1 MSAGIRMLFLRNQPP
16 PPSALYD
23 FTTFTFTTGGQTGR
37 TGPSLATLK
46 TAYNVITYPWVDN
59 TEYFNAVSGIQ
70 YWTVPATGDYSF
82 TVRGARGG
90 SGYTTGNANNRG
102 GYPAEV
108 NGTVSLTQGDVV
120 HILVGQSGTNGTNA
134 SCGGNPGAGGGGTF
148 VYNNTTSTL
157 LFVAGGGGGASTNT
171 TSVGGVLTQDASLTE
186 SGKDS
191 QGSSGTVSGGTS
203 GGGGSSGLGCVTG
216 SPGGAGYSG
225 AGSSVTGV
233 TAASSFQSGGD
244 GGDSTSYSD
253 GGFGGGAG
261 TALYTGAGGGGYSGG
276 AGGGLPTCTCGNLYA
291 GGGGG
296 SFIVGSA
303 TSTSSSIYSSSDFSQ
318 VIVTKV

>member
-1 MSAGIRMLFLRNQPP
+1 MSGIRMPFF
-16 PPSALYD
+16 SASRLSTSLYD

-46 TAYNVITYPWVDN
+46 TAYNVVTYPWVDN

-90 SGYTTGNANNRG
+90 SGWTSGSANNRG
-102 GYPAEV
+102 GYPTEI
-108 NGTVSLTQGDVV
+108 NGTVSLTQGDIV

-134 SCGGNPGAGGGGTF
+134 SCGSRPGAGGGGTF
-148 VYNNTTSTL
+148 IYNNTESTL

-171 TSVGGVLTQDASLTE
+171 IDVFGVLTQDASLTE

-191 QGSSGTVSGGTS
+191 RGSDGAVYGGTNGLGGASGT
-203 GGGGSSGLGCVTG
+203 GCVAG

-225 AGSSVTGV
+225 TGSSVTGAV
-233 TAASSFQSGGD
+233 AASSFTSGGN

-261 TALYTGAGGGGYSGG
+261 TTQFTGSGGGGYSGG
-276 AGGGLPTCTCGNLYA
+276 AGGGLPSCSCSNLYA

-296 SFIVGSA
+296 SFTVGTA
-303 TSTSSSIYSSSDFSQ
+303 TSTSSSIYSGNDFSQ